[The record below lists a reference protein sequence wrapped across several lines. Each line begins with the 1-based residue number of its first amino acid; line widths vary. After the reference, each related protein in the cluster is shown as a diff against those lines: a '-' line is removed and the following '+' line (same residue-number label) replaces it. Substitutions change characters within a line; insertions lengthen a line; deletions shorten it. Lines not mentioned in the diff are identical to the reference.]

1 MVFLS
6 NKMEREIPDVN
17 VVTKRREM
25 IGASF
30 KGSEYTI
37 YFSPYLEFNK
47 APIIA
52 LDYLTTYN
60 SIHNVKNCSIIFS
73 INGLPNKTINIPN
86 GAYEITQINDYIEKE
101 LDKIIINSKNV
112 FSIQPQ
118 NTTGKSQINIA
129 SPIMQVTLSDNLR
142 KILGFN
148 NNTLTNAV
156 NISDNFVNILSVNII
171 NVEVSIIEGSTI
183 NGIKKPV
190 IYSFFPDVQFGFKIN
205 KEINNPFFLPTSN
218 KTISRINIKLTDQDG
233 KLIENNNETVDL
245 RFLLYES

>member
-1 MVFLS
+1 
-6 NKMEREIPDVN
+6 MEKEIPDVN

-25 IGASF
+25 VGATF
-30 KGSEYTI
+30 RGSDYTI

-47 APIIA
+47 PPIIA

-60 SIHNVKNCSIIFS
+60 SIHNIKNCSITFT
-73 INGLPNKTINIPN
+73 INGLPNNTINIPN
-86 GAYEITQINDYIEKE
+86 GAYEITELNDYIEKE

-112 FSIQPQ
+112 FSIEPQ
-118 NTTGKSQINIA
+118 NTTGKSQININT
-129 SPIMQVTLSDNLR
+129 PITEITLSDNLK

-148 NNTLTNAV
+148 NNILSNSV
-156 NISDNFVNILSVNII
+156 NVSDNFVNILSVNII

-183 NGIKKPV
+183 NGVKKPV

-218 KTISRINIKLTDQDG
+218 KTISRINIRLTDQDG

>member
-1 MVFLS
+1 
-6 NKMEREIPDVN
+6 MEREIPDVN
-17 VVTKRREM
+17 VITKRREM
-25 IGASF
+25 VGATF
-30 KGSEYTI
+30 RGSDYTI

-47 APIIA
+47 PPIIA

-60 SIHNVKNCSIIFS
+60 SLHNVKNCSIIFYLR
-73 INGLPNKTINIPN
+73 GLPDKVINIPN
-86 GAYEITQINDYIEKE
+86 GAYEINEINDYVEKQ

-112 FSIQPQ
+112 FSIKPQ
-118 NTTGKSQINIA
+118 NTTGKSQISIKD
-129 SPIMQVTLSDNLR
+129 PILRIILSDNLK

-148 NNTLTNAV
+148 NKELIIGE

-183 NGIKKPV
+183 NGVKNPV
-190 IYSFFPDVQFGFKIN
+190 IYSFFPDVQFGFKII

-218 KTISRINIKLTDQDG
+218 KTIARINIKLTDQDG
-233 KLIENNNETVDL
+233 KLLENNNETVDL